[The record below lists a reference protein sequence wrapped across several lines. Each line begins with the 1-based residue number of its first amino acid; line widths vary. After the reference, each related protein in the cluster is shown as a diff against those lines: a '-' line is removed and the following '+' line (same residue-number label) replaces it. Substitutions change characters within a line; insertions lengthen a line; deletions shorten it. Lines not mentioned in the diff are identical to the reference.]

1 MSSAISSAAKGHH
14 LQVWSPDR
22 SDEATLQALG
32 VGGEVTFP
40 DDGAPLVTVNGYTD
54 NRAGYFVTTHT
65 SVKREGRLVTA
76 TVTFTSTAP
85 SGPPSILLGMT
96 RGDTAGRPL
105 GTFGPEVTL
114 YLPPG
119 SQQVKDTV
127 DGQLSYP
134 FEGRLF
140 GRPTITEVPLVN
152 PGATSTVVF
161 RYRLPAS

>member
-1 MSSAISSAAKGHH
+1 M
-14 LQVWSPDR
+14 
-22 SDEATLQALG
+22 
-32 VGGEVTFP
+32 
-40 DDGAPLVTVNGYTD
+40 
-54 NRAGYFVTTHT
+54 
-65 SVKREGRLVTA
+65 KRDGRLVTA

-85 SGPPSILLGMT
+85 SGPPSILLGVT

-127 DGQLSYP
+127 DGELSYP

-152 PGATSTVVF
+152 ARRDVDGGVPLPPAGELIEAVRESRSTRATSDVVQ
-161 RYRLPAS
+161 PQTPE